1 MINRRDLLA
10 GIGCGSAL
18 IAAETL
24 RPRKRL
30 VLMPA
35 GAKLAQLIP
44 TSFVGWKLG
53 GSGEIVLPRT
63 EGSLAARLYSE
74 ELARIY
80 VSANPLG
87 DQDQAVQDREM
98 MLLIAY
104 GSIQSD
110 TLQLHRPEEC
120 YPAVGFEIVDRREI
134 DLPIGISRLVPAVAM
149 TAQSGDRIEDI
160 VYWSRLGNDL
170 PRSLDE
176 QRWDRLRAAF
186 AGFEGDGALVRAS
199 AVRADPAKPQF
210 AELAAF
216 LAGMVNALPPRAR
229 VALLGQNFGKA

>member
-1 MINRRDLLA
+1 
-10 GIGCGSAL
+10 
-18 IAAETL
+18 
-24 RPRKRL
+24 
-30 VLMPA
+30 
-35 GAKLAQLIP
+35 
-44 TSFVGWKLG
+44 
-53 GSGEIVLPRT
+53 
-63 EGSLAARLYSE
+63 
-74 ELARIY
+74 
-80 VSANPLG
+80 
-87 DQDQAVQDREM
+87 
-98 MLLIAY
+98 
-104 GSIQSD
+104 
-110 TLQLHRPEEC
+110 
-120 YPAVGFEIVDRREI
+120 
-134 DLPIGISRLVPAVAM
+134 M
-149 TAQSGDRIEDI
+149 TARSGDRVEDI